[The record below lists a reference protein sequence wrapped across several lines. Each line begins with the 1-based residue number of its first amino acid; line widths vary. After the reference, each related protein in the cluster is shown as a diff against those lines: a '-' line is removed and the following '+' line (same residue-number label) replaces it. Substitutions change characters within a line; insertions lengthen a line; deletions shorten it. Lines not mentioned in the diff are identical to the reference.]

1 MLLVEVMS
9 VEKNCK
15 VLVNMDLVLE
25 IAPLMEGG
33 CALFFSDSAA
43 TGGKTSYKVKDS
55 YSQFQQ
61 FAMQTV
67 SSEDIAKKVKSL
79 KSTNVEIPKL

>member
-1 MLLVEVMS
+1 MLLVEVTS

-15 VLVNMDLVLE
+15 VLINMDLVME

-33 CALFFSDSAA
+33 SALFFSDSAA
-43 TGGKTSYKVKDS
+43 AGGKISYKVKDA

-79 KSTNVEIPKL
+79 KGTSVDIPKL

>member
-33 CALFFSDSAA
+33 SALFFSDSAA
-43 TGGKTSYKVKDS
+43 TGGKVSYKVKDS
-55 YSQFQQ
+55 YTQFQQ

-67 SSEDIAKKVKSL
+67 SSEDITKKVKAL
-79 KSTNVEIPKL
+79 KGASMDIPKL